1 MIGMRPHKLRVGDAS
16 ARGALRGVVTV
27 NHWLGDH
34 SHVGVQVGG
43 CFMIAVAS
51 RNVVAPVGAQVS
63 VTVPEDAVHIFDT
76 TSGVAIRHG
85 LQAGALAA

>member
-1 MIGMRPHKLRVGDAS
+1 
-16 ARGALRGVVTV
+16 VVTV

-51 RNVVAPVGAQVS
+51 RNVIAPVGAEVG
-63 VTVPEDAVHIFDT
+63 VTVPDDAVHIFDAA
-76 TSGVAIRHG
+76 SGVAIRHG
-85 LQAGALAA
+85 LQVGAIAA